1 MLKYTIL
8 IICIL
13 ELKSIYCFRKSNI
26 IRCPSYP
33 NINKI
38 YNYTFSFDNINTI
51 KYDNYKYII
60 NDKKVDL
67 ENYSVNT
74 RSKINRGF
82 KKLAVKKVSKN
93 ELINE
98 GYNVY
103 LNAIKRY
110 NVVLNKISKK
120 DFLDDNIENI

>member
-13 ELKSIYCFRKSNI
+13 ELKSIYCFRKSII

-60 NDKKVDL
+60 NDKKNRNIYL
-67 ENYSVNT
+67 RLRENNVN
-74 RSKINRGF
+74 RYI
-82 KKLAVKKVSKN
+82 
-93 ELINE
+93 
-98 GYNVY
+98 Y
-103 LNAIKRY
+103 IK
-110 NVVLNKISKK
+110 
-120 DFLDDNIENI
+120 

>member
-60 NDKKVDL
+60 NDKKNRNIYL
-67 ENYSVNT
+67 RLRENNVN
-74 RSKINRGF
+74 RYI
-82 KKLAVKKVSKN
+82 
-93 ELINE
+93 
-98 GYNVY
+98 Y
-103 LNAIKRY
+103 IK
-110 NVVLNKISKK
+110 
-120 DFLDDNIENI
+120 